1 MVRTEQETATSVE
14 LQLDSLRQKADLEKL
29 RYQESDIGY
38 RIGYFVSVAFWLGY
52 VFFSFWYAPG
62 VWYNPVVIFV
72 GVSLWAKVI
81 IHVLRRSFGHKVPWG
96 YTQRNVTRQI
106 ELVSIVS

>member
-1 MVRTEQETATSVE
+1 MVRTEQETATSVD

-52 VFFSFWYAPG
+52 VFFFFLVRARGLVQPCCDIRWG
-62 VWYNPVVIFV
+62 F
-72 GVSLWAKVI
+72 SLGKSNNSCPSQKF
-81 IHVLRRSFGHKVPWG
+81 RS
-96 YTQRNVTRQI
+96 
-106 ELVSIVS
+106 

>member
-52 VFFSFWYAPG
+52 VFYSFWYAPIEM
-62 VWYNPVVIFV
+62 WYPLVIIFFFLPPVL
-72 GVSLWAKVI
+72 SKVI
-81 IHVLRRSFGHKVPWG
+81 IHRFSPCSSWPRSCTRFSKVPEH
-96 YTQRNVTRQI
+96 I
-106 ELVSIVS
+106 